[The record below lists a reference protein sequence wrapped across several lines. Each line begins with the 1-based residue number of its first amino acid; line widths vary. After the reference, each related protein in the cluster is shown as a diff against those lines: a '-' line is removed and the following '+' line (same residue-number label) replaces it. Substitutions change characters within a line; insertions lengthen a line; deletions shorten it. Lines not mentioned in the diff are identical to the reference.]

1 MLAMAHGFAQ
11 GGLIIGFITVVSC
24 GSMAYLGLYLLS
36 LCAAHPSIPK
46 RTASFSSISNL
57 TYPQA
62 SILFDL
68 AIAIKCFGVSI
79 SYLLI
84 FGKLMPQVTS
94 LLFQQVILSFKSTTA
109 LLILDSKIEHGLW
122 LLDRRLW
129 ITLSMLFLV
138 PVSFLPTLD
147 SLRHVSYIALIG
159 VLNLI
164 MVVIFK
170 FCFSS
175 DPLPSNSSGAEIH
188 WIKLDSSFLTALPLF
203 VFAYTCAQNIFSV
216 HNEMIDNSPRQ
227 MKKVL
232 FTCIGSAVVTYEILG
247 VLGYLTFGSKVSSN
261 LISDYDSS
269 ILISISQLM
278 ISILVLFSYPL
289 QLLPCRSSVLKVI
302 HHQRNQVDSRKVLHH
317 PLPTTSQD
325 LDREED
331 VESIDVERP
340 DGPFSNEPTSL
351 KLFVGI
357 TALLLLGSFLI
368 AVNVERLET
377 VGRISSLPLLM
388 LAFSRPTQQR
398 TDFFLPLF
406 PDNKVLGFVGS
417 TGSTTISYILP
428 GLFFRKLFP
437 AEQVPPRA
445 DMITNASHSEPD
457 RYYDHRQSTVD
468 PQPREEEEEVDNDGY
483 SNLVPER
490 QQVVLDLIDQRQL
503 VVLRK
508 LAYALVVVGFVIMI
522 VCFSLNIH
530 DAFFATTALP

>member
-1 MLAMAHGFAQ
+1 MAHGFAQ
-11 GGLIIGFITVVSC
+11 GGLILGFIAVVSC

-36 LCAAHPSIPK
+36 LCAAHPSISQ

-57 TYPQA
+57 TYPHA

-84 FGKLMPQVTS
+84 FGKLMPQV
-94 LLFQQVILSFKSTTA
+94 ILSFKSTTA
-109 LLILDSKIEHGLW
+109 LLIIDSKTEQGLW

-138 PVSFLPTLD
+138 PISFLPTLD

-164 MVVIFK
+164 VVVIFK
-170 FCFSS
+170 FFFSS
-175 DPLPSNSSGAEIH
+175 DPLPSHSSGAEIR
-188 WIKLDSSFLTALPLF
+188 WIKFDSSFLTALPLF

-232 FTCIGSAVVTYEILG
+232 VTCIGSAVLTYETLG

-289 QLLPCRSSVLKVI
+289 QLFPCRNSVLKVI
-302 HHQRNQVDSRKVLHH
+302 DHKRNQADSRELLHH

-331 VESIDVERP
+331 VESTDVERP
-340 DGPFSNEPTSL
+340 DGPLSNEPASL
-351 KLFVGI
+351 KLFIGI
-357 TALLLLGSFLI
+357 TAFLLLGSFLI

-377 VGRISSLPLLM
+377 
-388 LAFSRPTQQR
+388 
-398 TDFFLPLF
+398 
-406 PDNKVLGFVGS
+406 VLGFVGS

-437 AEQVPPRA
+437 AEQIPPSA
-445 DMITNASHSEPD
+445 DVITNASLSEPD
-457 RYYDHRQSTVD
+457 RYFDHRQSTAD
-468 PQPREEEEEVDNDGY
+468 QQPHEEEEEEVDNDGC
-483 SNLVPER
+483 SHLVSER
-490 QQVVLDLIDQRQL
+490 QQVALQLIDQRQL

-530 DAFFATTALP
+530 DAFFATTPLP